1 LAGRAGRRFA
11 STGDGAYLG
20 DDKTSGLKF
29 MSVVERL
36 EDRRD
41 PAMPSE
47 DGSAGQPTTGEVASP
62 LDVAL
67 NPAPAARAARLRPLL
82 ALAPYMARYR
92 GRVTLAFISLTVA
105 AITTL
110 VVPVAVRRMIDFGF
124 TPEGIARIN
133 SYFSVMIAV
142 VGVLALAS
150 ASRFYLVMTIGE
162 RIVADLRRDVF
173 GHLMSLSPAFFDSS
187 HSGELVSRLT
197 ADTTQIKSAVGA
209 SVSIALRNLMLFIGA
224 TAMMVITSPRLSGLV
239 LLAIPLIVLPLMAFG
254 RWVRRLSRN
263 AQDTLADA
271 SAYASEL
278 VGSIRTVQAYTGE
291 RLANARFG
299 GEVEQA
305 YEAARS
311 SSRARA
317 VLTAIVIFI
326 VFTSVVVILW
336 IGSNDVEAGL
346 ISPGRLGQF
355 VLYTAFAAA
364 GLGQL
369 SEVWGEVS
377 AASGAAERLFEI
389 LRVKSEIAAPVSP
402 VALPEPARGDISFD
416 NVRFAY
422 PTRPKALAVDGVSF
436 SVRAGEKVAIV
447 GPSGAGKSTLFHLL
461 LRFYDPA
468 SGAISLDGVPI
479 PSADPTD
486 VRRRIALVPQDP
498 VVFAASARDNIR
510 FGRPDASD
518 ADVERAADLAHASEF
533 LRRLPGGLD
542 TPLGER
548 GVTLS
553 GGQRQR
559 IAIARAILRDAPLLL
574 LDEATSAL
582 DAESETLVQTALEE
596 LMSHRTTLVIAH
608 RLATVLSCDRI
619 LVMDQGKIVEQGTH
633 ASLVAQGGLY
643 ARLARLQF
651 EGV

>member
-1 LAGRAGRRFA
+1 
-11 STGDGAYLG
+11 
-20 DDKTSGLKF
+20 
-29 MSVVERL
+29 MERL
-36 EDRRD
+36 EERGEQTAPRQDLAASDTSAVATASRIEEALTTS
-41 PAMPSE
+41 PAKRSE
-47 DGSAGQPTTGEVASP
+47 
-62 LDVAL
+62 
-67 NPAPAARAARLRPLL
+67 RLRPLL
-82 ALAPYMARYR
+82 ALAPYVARYR
-92 GRVTLAFISLTVA
+92 GRATLAFVALTIA
-105 AITTL
+105 AVTTL
-110 VVPVAVRRMIDFGF
+110 IVPVAVRRMIDFGF

-133 SYFSVMIAV
+133 SYFSVMVAV
-142 VGVLALAS
+142 VAVLALAS
-150 ASRFYLVMTIGE
+150 ASRYYLVMTIGE

-173 GHLMSLSPAFFDSS
+173 AHLMSLSAAFFDSAR
-187 HSGELVSRLT
+187 SGELISRLT

-209 SVSIALRNLMLFIGA
+209 SVSIALRNFMLFVGA

-239 LLAIPLIVLPLMAFG
+239 LLAIPLIVLPLVAFG

-278 VGSIRTVQAYTGE
+278 VGAIRTVQAYTGE

-299 GEVEQA
+299 SEVEQS
-305 YEAARS
+305 YEAARNS
-311 SSRARA
+311 TRARA
-317 VLTAIVIFI
+317 VLTAIIIFI
-326 VFTSVVVILW
+326 VFTSVVIILW
-336 IGSNDVEAGL
+336 IGSNDVLTGL

-355 VLYTAFAAA
+355 VLYAAFAAA
-364 GLGQL
+364 ALGQL

-389 LRVKSEIAAPVSP
+389 LRVRPAISAPPSP
-402 VALPEPARGDISFD
+402 RGLPAPSRGDVVLEKVS
-416 NVRFAY
+416 FAY
-422 PTRPKALAVDGVSF
+422 PTRPGTLAVDGVSL

-468 SGAISLDGVPI
+468 SGVISFDGVPI
-479 PSADPTD
+479 RDADPGE
-486 VRRRIALVPQDP
+486 VRKHIALVPQDS
-498 VVFAASARDNIR
+498 VVFAASARENIR
-510 FGRPDASD
+510 FGRPEASD
-518 ADVERAADLAHASEF
+518 AEVERAAALAHATEF
-533 LRRLPGGLD
+533 IGRLPGGFD
-542 TPLGER
+542 AQLGER

-574 LDEATSAL
+574 LDEATSSL

-596 LMSHRTTLVIAH
+596 LMRHRTTLVIAH

-619 LVMDQGKIVEQGTH
+619 MVMDCGRIVEQGTH
-633 ASLVAQGGLY
+633 ASLVAAGGLY

-651 EGV
+651 EGA

>member
-1 LAGRAGRRFA
+1 
-11 STGDGAYLG
+11 
-20 DDKTSGLKF
+20 
-29 MSVVERL
+29 MSAVERL
-36 EDRRD
+36 EQLNG
-41 PAMPSE
+41 E
-47 DGSAGQPTTGEVASP
+47 DTPPVTEAAIEAVLGE
-62 LDVAL
+62 
-67 NPAPAARAARLRPLL
+67 APAKSARLRPLL

-92 GRVTLAFISLTVA
+92 WRAILALISLTVA

-110 VVPVAVRRMIDFGF
+110 VVPIAVRRMIDFGF
-124 TPEGIARIN
+124 TPEGIAMIN

-142 VGVLALAS
+142 VAILALAS
-150 ASRFYLVMTIGE
+150 ASRYYLVMTIGE

-173 GHLMSLSPAFFDSS
+173 AHLISLSPAFFDSAR
-187 HSGELVSRLT
+187 SGELVSRLT
-197 ADTTQIKSAVGA
+197 ADTTQIKAAAGA
-209 SVSIALRNLMLFIGA
+209 SASIALRNLLLFVGA
-224 TAMMVITSPRLSGLV
+224 TGMMVFTSPRLSGLV
-239 LLAIPLIVLPLMAFG
+239 LLAIPLIVLPLVAFG

-263 AQDTLADA
+263 AQDTLAEA

-278 VGSIRTVQAYTGE
+278 IGAIRTVQAYTSE

-299 GEVEQA
+299 SEVEQA
-305 YEAARS
+305 YEAARTS
-311 SSRARA
+311 TRARA
-317 VLTAIVIFI
+317 VLTAIIIFI

-336 IGSNDVEAGL
+336 IGSHDVLTGA
-346 ISPGRLGQF
+346 ITPGRLGQF
-355 VLYTAFAAA
+355 VLYAAFAAA

-389 LRVKSEIAAPVSP
+389 LRVKSKIAAPASP
-402 VALPEPARGDISFD
+402 LALPVPARGDVSFE

-422 PTRPKALAVDGVSF
+422 PSRPDTAAVDGVSF
-436 SVRAGEKVAIV
+436 TVKAGEKVAIV

-468 SGAISLDGVPI
+468 SGVISLDGVPI
-479 PSADPTD
+479 KAADPRA
-486 VRRRIALVPQDP
+486 VRERIALVPQDS
-498 VVFAASARDNIR
+498 VAFATSARENIR
-510 FGRPDASD
+510 FGRPDATT
-518 ADVERAADLAHASEF
+518 AEVERASDLAHATEF
-533 LRRLPGGLD
+533 IRRLPGGFAAQ
-542 TPLGER
+542 LGER

-596 LMSHRTTLVIAH
+596 LMRHRTTLVIAH

-619 LVMDQGKIVEQGTH
+619 LVMDQGRIVEQGTH
-633 ASLVAQGGLY
+633 ASLVAANGLY

-651 EGV
+651 EGI

>member
-1 LAGRAGRRFA
+1 
-11 STGDGAYLG
+11 
-20 DDKTSGLKF
+20 
-29 MSVVERL
+29 MSAVERL
-36 EDRRD
+36 EERRGETPPQRD
-41 PAMPSE
+41 LVAGEAFAIEAELTELPAKS
-47 DGSAGQPTTGEVASP
+47 
-62 LDVAL
+62 
-67 NPAPAARAARLRPLL
+67 RARLRPLL
-82 ALAPYMARYR
+82 ALAPYVARYR
-92 GRVTLAFISLTVA
+92 GRAILAFIALTIA

-110 VVPVAVRRMIDFGF
+110 LVPIAVRRMIDFGF
-124 TPEGIARIN
+124 TPEGIAMIN

-142 VGVLALAS
+142 VAVLAGAS
-150 ASRFYLVMTIGE
+150 AARFYLVMTIGE

-173 GHLMSLSPAFFDSS
+173 AHLISLSPAFFDSAR
-187 HSGELVSRLT
+187 SGELISRLT

-224 TAMMVITSPRLSGLV
+224 TAMMVITSPRLSGFV
-239 LLAIPLIVLPLMAFG
+239 LLAIPVIVIPLVAFG

-263 AQDTLADA
+263 AQDTLAEA
-271 SAYASEL
+271 TAYASEL
-278 VGSIRTVQAYTGE
+278 VGAIRTVQAYTSE

-299 GEVEQA
+299 GNVEQA

-311 SSRARA
+311 STRARA
-317 VLTAIVIFI
+317 VLTAVIIFI
-326 VFTSVVVILW
+326 VFSSVVAILW
-336 IGSNDVEAGL
+336 VGSNDVLTGS

-355 VLYTAFAAA
+355 VLYATFAAA

-369 SEVWGEVS
+369 SEVWGELS
-377 AASGAAERLFEI
+377 AASGASERLFEI
-389 LRVKSEIAAPVSP
+389 LRVKSQVAAPASP
-402 VALPEPARGDISFD
+402 RAMPAPARGDVGFD
-416 NVRFAY
+416 DVSFAY
-422 PTRPKALAVDGVSF
+422 PTRPDALAVDGVSLT
-436 SVRAGEKVAIV
+436 VRAGEKVAIV

-468 SGAISLDGVPI
+468 SGAISFDGVPI
-479 PSADPTD
+479 KAADP
-486 VRRRIALVPQDP
+486 RELRARIALVPQES

-518 ADVERAADLAHASEF
+518 AEVEHAADLAHASEF
-533 LRRLPGGLD
+533 IRRLPGGFEAQ
-542 TPLGER
+542 LGER

-574 LDEATSAL
+574 LDEATSSL

-596 LMSHRTTLVIAH
+596 LMRHRTTLVIAH

-619 LVMDQGKIVEQGTH
+619 MVMDQGRIVEQGTH
-633 ASLVAQGGLY
+633 ASLVAAGGLY

>member
-1 LAGRAGRRFA
+1 
-11 STGDGAYLG
+11 
-20 DDKTSGLKF
+20 
-29 MSVVERL
+29 MSAVERL
-36 EDRRD
+36 EDRGDDKAPRPD
-41 PAMPSE
+41 LAAAGASAIAAASLAPDATSPAKRS
-47 DGSAGQPTTGEVASP
+47 
-62 LDVAL
+62 
-67 NPAPAARAARLRPLL
+67 ARLRPLL
-82 ALAPYMARYR
+82 ALAPYVARYR
-92 GRVTLAFISLTVA
+92 GRAALAFVSLTIA
-105 AITTL
+105 AVTTL
-110 VVPVAVRRMIDFGF
+110 LVPVAVRRMIDFGF

-133 SYFSVMIAV
+133 SYFSVMVAV
-142 VGVLALAS
+142 VAVLAMAS

-173 GHLMSLSPAFFDSS
+173 AHLMSLSPAFFDSS
-187 HSGELVSRLT
+187 RSGELISRLT

-239 LLAIPLIVLPLMAFG
+239 LLAIPVIVLPLVAFG

-271 SAYASEL
+271 TAYASEL
-278 VGSIRTVQAYTGE
+278 VGAIRTVQAYTGE
-291 RLANARFG
+291 RLADARFG

-305 YEAARS
+305 YDAARS
-311 SSRARA
+311 STRARA
-317 VLTAIVIFI
+317 VLTAIIIFI

-336 IGSNDVEAGL
+336 IGSNDVLTGL
-346 ISPGRLGQF
+346 ISAGRLGQF

-364 GLGQL
+364 ALGQL

-389 LRVKSEIAAPVSP
+389 LRVKSEITAPASP
-402 VALPEPARGDISFD
+402 RALAEPARGDVSFEA
-416 NVRFAY
+416 VSFAY
-422 PTRPKALAVDGVSF
+422 PTRPNTLAVDGVSL

-468 SGAISLDGVPI
+468 SGTISLDGVPI
-479 PSADPTD
+479 RSADPRE
-486 VRRRIALVPQDP
+486 VRKRIALVPQEL
-498 VVFAASARDNIR
+498 VVFAASARENIR
-510 FGRPDASD
+510 FGRPEATDAE
-518 ADVERAADLAHASEF
+518 VERAADLAHASEF
-533 LRRLPGGLD
+533 IRRLPEGFD
-542 TPLGER
+542 AQLGER

-559 IAIARAILRDAPLLL
+559 IAIARAILREAPLLL

-596 LMSHRTTLVIAH
+596 LMRHRTTLVIAH

-619 LVMDQGKIVEQGTH
+619 MVLDQGCIVEQGTH
-633 ASLVAQGGLY
+633 ASLVAAGGLY

-651 EGV
+651 EGA

>member
-1 LAGRAGRRFA
+1 
-11 STGDGAYLG
+11 
-20 DDKTSGLKF
+20 
-29 MSVVERL
+29 MSAAEQL
-36 EDRRD
+36 EDPPGGVPPRRD
-41 PAMPSE
+41 ALLEEEAFIETQLTQSPAK
-47 DGSAGQPTTGEVASP
+47 TGAK
-62 LDVAL
+62 
-67 NPAPAARAARLRPLL
+67 LRPLL
-82 ALAPYMARYR
+82 ALAPYVARYR
-92 GRVTLAFISLTVA
+92 GRAILAFISLTVA
-105 AITTL
+105 AVTTL
-110 VVPVAVRRMIDFGF
+110 VVPIAVRRMIDFGF
-124 TPEGIARIN
+124 SPEGIAMIN

-142 VGVLALAS
+142 VAVLACAS

-173 GHLMSLSPAFFDSS
+173 AHLISLSPSFFDSAR
-187 HSGELVSRLT
+187 SGELVSRLT

-224 TAMMVITSPRLSGLV
+224 TTMMVITSPKLSLFV
-239 LLAIPLIVLPLMAFG
+239 LLAIPVIVIPLVAFG

-278 VGSIRTVQAYTGE
+278 VGAIRTVQAYTSE
-291 RLANARFG
+291 RLAATRFG
-299 GEVEQA
+299 REVEQA
-305 YEAARS
+305 YDAARS
-311 SSRARA
+311 STRARA
-317 VLTAIVIFI
+317 VLTLIIIFI
-326 VFTSVVVILW
+326 VFSSVVVILW
-336 IGSNDVEAGL
+336 VGSHDVLTGS

-355 VLYTAFAAA
+355 VLYAAFAAT

-389 LRVKSEIAAPVSP
+389 LRVKPQITAPASP
-402 VALPEPARGDISFD
+402 VALPSPARGDVGFENVSF
-416 NVRFAY
+416 NY
-422 PTRPKALAVDGVSF
+422 PTRPDVRAIDSVSL

-468 SGAISLDGVPI
+468 SGTISVDAVPI
-479 PSADPTD
+479 RSADP
-486 VRRRIALVPQDP
+486 RELRARIALVPQDS
-498 VVFAASARDNIR
+498 VVFAASARENIR
-510 FGRPDASD
+510 FGRPGASD
-518 ADVERAADLAHASEF
+518 AEVERAADQAHATEF
-533 LRRLPGGLD
+533 IRRLPDGFEAQ
-542 TPLGER
+542 LGER

-596 LMSHRTTLVIAH
+596 LMRHRTTLVIAH

-619 LVMDQGKIVEQGTH
+619 MVMDQGRIVEHGTH
-633 ASLVAQGGLY
+633 AELVAANGLY

-651 EGV
+651 EGI